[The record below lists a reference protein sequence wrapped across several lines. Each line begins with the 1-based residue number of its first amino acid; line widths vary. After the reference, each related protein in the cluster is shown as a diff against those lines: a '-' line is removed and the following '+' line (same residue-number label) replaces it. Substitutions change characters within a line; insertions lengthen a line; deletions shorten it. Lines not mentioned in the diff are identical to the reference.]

1 MNAYDNSRRGAY
13 EIPSG
18 SLSLYLWKK
27 YELPK
32 IKLEA
37 QRMRQAVKDSVRGGE
52 GQ

>member
-1 MNAYDNSRRGAY
+1 MYYDNYKKGAY

-18 SLSLYLWKK
+18 ALSLYLWKK

-32 IKLEA
+32 IQREA
-37 QRMRQAVKDSVRGGE
+37 QLARQAVKDSLRGME